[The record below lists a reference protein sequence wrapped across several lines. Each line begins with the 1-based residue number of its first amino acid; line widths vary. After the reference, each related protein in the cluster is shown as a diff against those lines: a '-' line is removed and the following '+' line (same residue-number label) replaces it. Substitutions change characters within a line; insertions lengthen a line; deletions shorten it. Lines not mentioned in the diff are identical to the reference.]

1 VDSHPISR
9 LGCKNGTQATEKGD
23 AQEENTKDAA
33 LSFDIC
39 EDRWSRS
46 SVQGDSIQHGLFQV
60 MYILFKDFAN

>member
-1 VDSHPISR
+1 MDSHPNSG
-9 LGCKNGTQATEKGD
+9 LGCETDAQATEKGD

-39 EDRWSRS
+39 VDRWRRS
-46 SVQGDSIQHGLFQV
+46 SVQGDSIQQGLFQV